1 MSITAI
7 SRPSITSEGMESVT
21 KGGLYLGSLSSASTT
36 LARAGQSGMTT
47 TDGYLD
53 QFEGSASVIIGL
65 CFYGLLINIAS
76 KCLYTSYN
84 CYIIAE
90 RINNKTFVRS
100 AGISNLIKNVRK
112 IMRFA
117 ITMEK
122 TTIQVSKPTLE
133 RLKMFR
139 HGRESYDELLNKVF
153 DEVEHET
160 LSSEEIEGIKQGLE
174 DIKAGRVFSIEQVAR
189 ELRIKL

>member
-1 MSITAI
+1 
-7 SRPSITSEGMESVT
+7 
-21 KGGLYLGSLSSASTT
+21 
-36 LARAGQSGMTT
+36 
-47 TDGYLD
+47 
-53 QFEGSASVIIGL
+53 
-65 CFYGLLINIAS
+65 
-76 KCLYTSYN
+76 
-84 CYIIAE
+84 
-90 RINNKTFVRS
+90 
-100 AGISNLIKNVRK
+100 
-112 IMRFA
+112 
-117 ITMEK
+117 MEK